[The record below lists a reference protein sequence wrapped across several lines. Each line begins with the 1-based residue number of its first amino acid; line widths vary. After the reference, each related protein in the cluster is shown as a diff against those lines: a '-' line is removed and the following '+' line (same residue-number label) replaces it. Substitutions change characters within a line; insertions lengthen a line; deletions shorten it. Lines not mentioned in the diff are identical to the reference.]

1 MLVDQEENPNQSQS
15 FEGERDLNVGKE
27 LQEVSQCNIY
37 FKPMYDFSSVAI
49 QNTY

>member
-1 MLVDQEENPNQSQS
+1 MLVDQDENPNQSRS

-37 FKPMYDFSSVAI
+37 FKPMYGFSSVAI
-49 QNTY
+49 QNT